1 MPSPA
6 ATRNAPPKVTIRPN
20 RPDAIAM
27 LAAMAPKAPAA
38 SKPVAPLTTRP
49 KTRQLKPGAR
59 AGTRQLAGHFPL
71 ATCSA
76 MKFLMAE
83 EDTTIQALLEE
94 AINDLLVKKGRT
106 KLVLA

>member
-1 MPSPA
+1 MPRPA
-6 ATRNAPPKVTIRPN
+6 TTRNAPSKPVTPN

-27 LAAMAPKAPAA
+27 LAAMAPKASVA
-38 SKPVAPLTTRP
+38 SKPVAPPTTRQ
-49 KTRQLKPGAR
+49 KTWKPKPGAR

-106 KLVLA
+106 KLVRS